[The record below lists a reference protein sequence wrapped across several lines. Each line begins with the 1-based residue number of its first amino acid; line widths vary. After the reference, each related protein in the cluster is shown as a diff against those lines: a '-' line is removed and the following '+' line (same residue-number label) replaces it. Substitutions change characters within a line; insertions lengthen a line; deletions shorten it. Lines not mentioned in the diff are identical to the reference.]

1 MKDGLF
7 LIGEVSKSKGITV
20 KALRFYDEIGL
31 LKPHLI
37 DPESG
42 YRYYHPDQMLP
53 IDIIKAAR
61 SLEISPN
68 QLIPFFEK
76 KDTAGL
82 MALLLEHREKTEER
96 LNRLRNVVA
105 GTERICENYRQAGE
119 ASARSDVYRRH
130 IPDLHALSTP
140 WVECNDPQDYL
151 SAYAEL
157 DRRVDELGL
166 IATHEAGV
174 LFAIREHT
182 TVPDFLF
189 TTVAHSFPGN
199 DYLLIPGGEYVCV
212 SFSESCAIARQKLLN
227 RYIAKNRLEPRLI
240 LQAELL
246 TEVFREKDPV
256 WELRVLISAE

>member
-7 LIGEVSKSKGITV
+7 SIGEVSKSKGITV

-53 IDIIKAAR
+53 VDIIKAAR

-76 KDTAGL
+76 KDTEGL

-96 LNRLRNVVA
+96 LSRLRNVVA

-130 IPDLHALSTP
+130 IAPLHALSTP
-140 WVECNDPQDYL
+140 WFEYKDPQDYL
-151 SAYAEL
+151 SAYAGL

-166 IATHEAGV
+166 IATYEAGV
-174 LFAIREHT
+174 LFAIQERA
-182 TVPDFLF
+182 TVPSLFF
-189 TTVAHSFPGN
+189 TTVAQPFSGK
-199 DYLLIPGGEYVCV
+199 DYLFIPGGEYACV
-212 SFSESCAIARQKLLN
+212 SFSESNAIARQKLLT
-227 RYIAKNRLEPRLI
+227 RYITKNRLEPQLI

-246 TEVFREKDPV
+246 TEVFREKDPA
-256 WELRVLISAE
+256 WELRVLISTE